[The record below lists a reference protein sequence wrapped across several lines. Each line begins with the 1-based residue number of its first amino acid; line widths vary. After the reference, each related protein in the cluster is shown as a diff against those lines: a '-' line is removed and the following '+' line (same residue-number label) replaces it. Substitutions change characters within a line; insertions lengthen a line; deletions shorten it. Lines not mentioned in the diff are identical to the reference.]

1 MSTRTS
7 LASRNSRVGT
17 CARSLWW
24 FGALLPLFAFAAP
37 AYGYNCGGREF
48 RLVAVS
54 VWPAEAGASADY
66 SIVAQMP
73 GLSGCE
79 ILVDTVITIQFPGD
93 TDTST
98 VSGGIL
104 NGATIAKWVA
114 RSGPFL
120 SFRSPIEVDSSGLLS
135 LQVWG
140 VTNDSTPGTKTLT
153 MSASP
158 VRSGRIGAT
167 TSSLFTLRPPWWA
180 PVPTPTP
187 TSPPGPC
194 SLPSTTN
201 SCIPGGGKRTS
212 NCMFEWLPS
221 AAVPRDFS
229 GQPRNRIVCYE
240 GDPRCDADPDLGNAV
255 CMVAVQACINNRD
268 PRLPECAPTN
278 VVAARV
284 RQPNPHHLRDASD
297 ARNLDQ
303 IEYHLGLGGLGLTVW
318 RTNAPAFLGTA
329 NPLPDVCSPAFL
341 VEVPLRNSS
350 KGLKRTRKRFDVK
363 VFNSFGDTDR
373 NLLEIECRP
382 STCGDGV
389 VQPDHETCDDGNRI
403 NGDGCD
409 QACQRE
415 RPSTA
420 TSTPTA
426 TRTPASTPMP
436 SCAPMRP
443 APVGPAVYVEDL
455 HLSAPGEATVSVRLA
470 TGGAEIAGVRND
482 ILFDD
487 NVRIRANFLG
497 RPDCAVNPGIDKGST
512 SFAFLPPSCSGNLC
526 TGSRAIVFSVD
537 NVAPIPDGALLYT
550 CGISVSG
557 TGGVLNVANARASD
571 PNGGLVPNF
580 YGREGVVCVS
590 NLQTP
595 PSATPTRTG
604 TPTPTRTH
612 SGTPR
617 PTRTPTPPTGAVIC
631 GNGIVEG
638 DEECDDGGI
647 CLGTSKA
654 GQSCASD
661 DDCYGVTDE
670 YSGVC
675 QGGEKAYTLCHSNE
689 DCPGGTC
696 LACWTFGGDG
706 CAANCTTET
715 IVDYQLVPGV
725 VRPDQ
730 TCEPG
735 TSCAVVWG
743 DPLVIGLRLR
753 GSQQLKI
760 GKERAGQVPVVV
772 PVASVQFDQIPIS
785 TLACACI
792 RAAEYK
798 TCGGGIFLPDGTFAE
813 SCTSGFA
820 SWPQPC
826 PANRPCTSAFGPG
839 NAASGVMG
847 CESLDNLNV
856 DTTQNSCPEA
866 GEPGGPV
873 QLTLSGIG
881 GPGSMLVASAMSIG
895 ISIGACQPTFC
906 TDLDPLISRGV
917 PYPFLLTT
925 GQACATVLC
934 KNDDPGY
941 PATPRCVLGQT
952 VSCANLIA
960 GNITGLTLGGA
971 FTALGQLTL
980 GDIEVTTTFVAQ

>member
-7 LASRNSRVGT
+7 LASGISRVGT

-37 AYGYNCGGREF
+37 AQGYNCGGREF

-98 VSGGIL
+98 VFGGMV
-104 NGATIAKWVA
+104 NGATIAKWIS
-114 RSGPFL
+114 RSTPFL
-120 SFRSPIEVDSSGLLS
+120 SFRSPIEVDSSGSLS
-135 LQVWG
+135 IQLWG
-140 VTNDSTPGTKTLT
+140 VTSDSTSGAKTLT
-153 MSASP
+153 MSANP
-158 VRSGRIGAT
+158 VRNGRIGAT
-167 TSSLFTLRPPWWA
+167 TSSLFTLRPPGWG
-180 PVPTPTP
+180 PVPSRTP

-194 SLPSTTN
+194 SQPSTTN
-201 SCIPGGGKRTS
+201 SCIPGGGNRTS
-212 NCMFEWLPS
+212 DCMFEWLPS
-221 AAVPRDFS
+221 AAVPRDAT
-229 GQPRNRIVCYE
+229 GKPRNRVVCYE
-240 GDPRCDADPDLGNAV
+240 GDPRCDADPDLRNGL
-255 CMVAVQACINNRD
+255 CMIAAQACINNRD
-268 PRLPECAPTN
+268 PRLAECAPTN

-284 RQPNPHHLRDASD
+284 LQPNARQLRDASD

-303 IEYHLGLGGLGLTVW
+303 IEHHLGLGGLGITVW
-318 RTNAPAFLGTA
+318 RPNAPAYLGTA
-329 NPLPDVCSPAFL
+329 NALSDVCTTAFL
-341 VEVPLRNSS
+341 LEVPLRASS
-350 KGLKRTRKRFDVK
+350 KGLRRARKRVSVK
-363 VFNSFGDTDR
+363 VFNSFGGTDR
-373 NLLEIECRP
+373 DSLELECRP

-389 VQPDHETCDDGNRI
+389 VQPDHETCDDGNRV

-420 TSTPTA
+420 TAMPTPTQ
-426 TRTPASTPMP
+426 TPASTPMP
-436 SCAPMRP
+436 GCAPLRP
-443 APVGPAVYVEDL
+443 APPGPAVYLEDL
-455 HLSAPGEATVSVRLA
+455 HLSAPGEATVSVRLV
-470 TGGAEIAGVRND
+470 TGGAEIAGVQND
-482 ILFDD
+482 IYFDP
-487 NVRIRANFLG
+487 NVRIRPNSLG
-497 RPDCAVNPGIDKGST
+497 RPDCTVNPGIGKGAT
-512 SFAFLPPSCSGNLC
+512 SFAFLPPLCSGNIC

-537 NVAPIPDGALLYT
+537 DVNPISDGSLLYT
-550 CGISVSG
+550 CQISVAG
-557 TGGVLNVANARASD
+557 AGGILSVDNARASD
-571 PNGGLVPNF
+571 SNGSRVPGF

-590 NLQTP
+590 SQQTT
-595 PSATPTRTG
+595 PSNTATPTR

-647 CLGTSKA
+647 CLGTSKS
-654 GQSCASD
+654 GQSCAGD

-675 QGGEKAYTLCHSNE
+675 QGGEKAYTFCHSDE

-696 LACWTFGGDG
+696 RACWTFGGDG
-706 CAANCTTET
+706 CASNCTAET
-715 IVDYQLVPGV
+715 LVHYELLPGV

-735 TSCAVVWG
+735 TSCSVVWG
-743 DPLVIGLRLR
+743 DPLVIGLRLS
-753 GSQQLKI
+753 GSQQLKT

-772 PVASVQFDQIPIS
+772 PAASVQFNQIPIA
-785 TLACACI
+785 TLACACV
-792 RAAEYK
+792 RGAEYK
-798 TCGGGIFLPDGTFAE
+798 TCGGAIFNPDGSFTE
-813 SCTSGFA
+813 SCTAGFA
-820 SWPQPC
+820 TFPAQC
-826 PANRPCTSAFGPG
+826 PSNRPCTAVFGPG
-839 NAASGVMG
+839 NSAAGVMG
-847 CESLDNLNV
+847 CESLEGINV
-856 DTTQNSCPEA
+856 DVRQNSCPEA

-881 GPGSMLVASAMSIG
+881 NPGSMLVASAMSIG
-895 ISIGACQPTFC
+895 TSIGACQPTFC
-906 TDLDPLISRGV
+906 TDADPPTSRGI
-917 PYPFLLTT
+917 PNPFLLTT
-925 GQACATVLC
+925 GLACATVLC
-934 KNDDPGY
+934 KNDDPAY
-941 PATPRCVLGQT
+941 PAQPRCLQSQT
-952 VSCANLIA
+952 TSCESLSA

-971 FTALGQLTL
+971 FTALGQQTL